1 VGSIPARG
9 TLFRLYFIKNHAR
22 IFFMSTY
29 EDEDFQELKELVEEN
44 NKILR
49 SLQKKAR
56 WATGFAI
63 VRWSVVI
70 AIAIGLF
77 TILQPILDNLMDAY
91 RVLMDNF
98 TSFNGARESV
108 SSGVDISGLVEI
120 FNQDQ

>member
-1 VGSIPARG
+1 
-9 TLFRLYFIKNHAR
+9 
-22 IFFMSTY
+22 MSTY